1 MLNSD
6 LTVTVIGNVHLCKPY
21 GKTIL
26 PAAIHNFKGGGTTAA
41 DVKIKF
47 TVSHIKPGK
56 LNNTTFSFPFMFKSF
71 STSLEADNIIKSAN
85 HRKK

>member
-1 MLNSD
+1 MERHK
-6 LTVTVIGNVHLCKPY
+6 LTCCIY

>member
-1 MLNSD
+1 MERHK
-6 LTVTVIGNVHLCKPY
+6 LTCYIN

-26 PAAIHNFKGGGTTAA
+26 PAAIRNFKEGGTTAA

-47 TVSHIKPGK
+47 TVSHIKPCK

-71 STSLEADNIIKSAN
+71 STSLQADNIIESQEITG
-85 HRKK
+85 KK